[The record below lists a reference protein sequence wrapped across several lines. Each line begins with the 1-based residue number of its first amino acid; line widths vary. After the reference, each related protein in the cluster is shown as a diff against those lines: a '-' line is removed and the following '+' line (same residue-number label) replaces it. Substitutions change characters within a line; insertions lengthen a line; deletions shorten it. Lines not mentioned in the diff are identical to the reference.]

1 MPWSVNYA
9 FNVYCIK
16 YQINMSSCHKN
27 VKLTTTIHFFK
38 NSNILNLYESST
50 TVTNIANKKTY
61 NQNIYKTKR
70 TMNLLEKKVR
80 VIK

>member
-1 MPWSVNYA
+1 MPWSINYA

-16 YQINMSSCHKN
+16 YQINMPSCHKN
-27 VKLTTTIHFFK
+27 VKLTTIHFFK

-50 TVTNIANKKTY
+50 TVTNITNKKTF
-61 NQNIYKTKR
+61 NQNIYNTKR